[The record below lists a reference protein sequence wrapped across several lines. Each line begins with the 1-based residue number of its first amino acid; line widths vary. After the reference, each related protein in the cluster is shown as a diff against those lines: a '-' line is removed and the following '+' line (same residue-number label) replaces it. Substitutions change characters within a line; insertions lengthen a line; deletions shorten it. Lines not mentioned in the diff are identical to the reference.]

1 MTDQKFRKMTVN
13 REVNMNH
20 VEELKRVILK
30 NGYNPLF
37 PILVTHD
44 GLVIDGQH
52 RLQACL
58 ELGIKPVVATIDEK
72 VTMEQ
77 LFDMVRDINTSQ
89 RKWTLGDYIHYWAS
103 RPTDK
108 KEMYATVLRLSQ
120 KYNMPLN
127 CVISVMMDKGIGGA
141 ELNKIKNGEF
151 NIGLTQA
158 DIGLYNA
165 KLREINELV
174 DALKLRKADRLVR
187 AITKLYRTEG
197 FDIDVMKRKID
208 LLRDRVQHRTT
219 IDGYLLMLVDIYNY
233 KNKDRIGV

>member
-58 ELGIKPVVATIDEK
+58 ELGIKPVVATIDKK

-108 KEMYATVLRLSQ
+108 KEMYALIIKLAK
-120 KYNMPLN
+120 KYEMPLS
-127 CVISVMMDKGIGGA
+127 CIISVVLDKGFGGT
-141 ELNKIKNGEF
+141 ELNKIKNGELD
-151 NIGLTQA
+151 IKMTQA
-158 DIGLYNA
+158 DVGLYNA
-165 KLREINELV
+165 KLREINDIVET
-174 DALKLRKADRLVR
+174 LKLRKADRLVR

-208 LLRDRVQHRTT
+208 LLRDRVSHRTT

>member
-58 ELGIKPVVATIDEK
+58 ELGIKPVVATIDK
-72 VTMEQ
+72 KITLEQ

-89 RKWTLGDYIHYWAS
+89 RKWNLADYMHYWAS

-108 KEMYATVLRLSQ
+108 KEMYELIIQLA
-120 KYNMPLN
+120 KKHDMPLN
-127 CVISVMMDKGIGGA
+127 CVISVVLDKTVGGI
-141 ELNKIKNGEF
+141 ELGKIKNGEF
-151 NIGLTQA
+151 EIGMTPT
-158 DIGLYNA
+158 DKGLYNA
-165 KLREINELV
+165 KLREINEIV
-174 DALKLRKADRLVR
+174 ETLKLRKADRLIR

-233 KNKDRIGV
+233 KNQNRIGV

>member
-37 PILVTHD
+37 PILITHD

-58 ELGIKPVVATIDEK
+58 ELGIKPVVATIDKK

-127 CVISVMMDKGIGGA
+127 CVISVTMDKGIGGN

-197 FDIDVMKRKID
+197 FDIEVMKRKID